1 MKPKIFLIIMGAL
14 ILMMIGQSI
23 YFNYRLKG
31 QLKYMEKQVEI
42 VKDSISAIN
51 LREAKIVDV
60 GKSKTRKAVKQKKSI
75 NDKLKQDESD
85 IDNRIVSDDELDNF
99 LTGFED

>member
-1 MKPKIFLIIMGAL
+1 MKPKILLIIMGIL

-31 QLKYMEKQVEI
+31 QLKYMEKQVEV
-42 VKDSISAIN
+42 VKDSISAIS
-51 LREAKIVDV
+51 LREAKVIDI

-85 IDNRIVSDDELDNF
+85 IDNRIVSDDALDNF